1 MSRIFGWL
9 GSGIVVCAGRAPPKR
24 GTSPALH
31 FSPVTWFEI
40 FRVRL
45 PTRDDGAL
53 IRHTPPPGFRP
64 RIPGPG
70 HAFVPM
76 TGRAGGNDRTVD
88 YPVAKRASELGRGA
102 ERPPNFAQT
111 GTPAVEQEEGAEYA

>member
-1 MSRIFGWL
+1 MVAFDGMSRIFGC
-9 GSGIVVCAGRAPPKR
+9 GIGDCVRRPRPTQAGDKPPR
-24 GTSPALH
+24 Y
-31 FSPVTWFEI
+31 I
-40 FRVRL
+40 FL
-45 PTRDDGAL
+45 PLLESFDGAL
-53 IRHTPPPGFRP
+53 APAPD
-64 RIPGPG
+64 PGPG

-111 GTPAVEQEEGAEYA
+111 GTPAVEQKEGAEHPCR